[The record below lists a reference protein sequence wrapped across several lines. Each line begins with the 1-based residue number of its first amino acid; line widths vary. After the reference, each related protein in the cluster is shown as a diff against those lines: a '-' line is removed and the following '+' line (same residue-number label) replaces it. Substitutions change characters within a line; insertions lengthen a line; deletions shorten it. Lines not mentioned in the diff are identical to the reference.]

1 MDPAAVT
8 RVSVFLPFMVGQQL
22 DNANTYN
29 QVAPR
34 LISCAEAAGISA
46 TFISIDLPGHGK
58 SEHFGLEGTYFPWD
72 YALAV
77 LDVSVSLKWPKFTL
91 IGHSMGGHIA
101 LLFAGIY
108 PEMLE
113 NLVII
118 ESVGYVNRLGDV
130 KDDASALRTFISRR
144 RSFTTDK
151 SQQERSTYSSAEE
164 AAKVRMNGA
173 TTVSFEA
180 AMTLCERGLVSTAE
194 GKFSWSFDKRLYLRH
209 VFRWDHES
217 IEAILR
223 KITCRALFLFGSSS
237 SILSPDDALLK
248 QRIAILSDRTGES
261 SVTWIEN
268 GTHHLHLE
276 KETAVIAVARI
287 AQFLLSVQ
295 SVTSSY
301 TSKE

>member
-164 AAKVRMNGA
+164 AAK
-173 TTVSFEA
+173 
-180 AMTLCERGLVSTAE
+180 CP
-194 GKFSWSFDKRLYLRH
+194 
-209 VFRWDHES
+209 
-217 IEAILR
+217 LR
-223 KITCRALFLFGSSS
+223 KGNFRGRLTNVCI
-237 SILSPDDALLK
+237 
-248 QRIAILSDRTGES
+248 SDTS
-261 SVTWIEN
+261 SVGITKA
-268 GTHHLHLE
+268 LKRFYE
-276 KETAVIAVARI
+276 K
-287 AQFLLSVQ
+287 
-295 SVTSSY
+295 
-301 TSKE
+301 